1 MLFDDD
7 FLEDP
12 YPRYTRWRETA
23 PVWWDESNC
32 AWVLSRYDDVRS
44 VFKDSETY
52 SSSAMGE
59 GPGNTMALPL
69 LTDDPPRHTKLRAL
83 VSRAFT
89 SRALK
94 EMESSISALAGTVVG
109 RLDPAAPVDIA
120 AELTIPLPISVIA
133 DLMGIPAERAPEFKR
148 WSDAVTMTREM
159 SDEHRMAEIAALV
172 EFFQGLIPERR
183 QAAGGDLVSRLVTA
197 EVDGDVLTDEDIV
210 GFCILLL
217 IAGNETTTNLLSNL
231 LNHLAGQPQDWARL
245 RADRSLVDTAIEEIL
260 RYDAPVQYV
269 DRKLTR
275 DVEFYGQPISAGE
288 RVTLL
293 MGSANRD
300 ERVYPQADSFR
311 LDRDRAKH
319 LSFGHG
325 IHFCLGA
332 PLGRMEA
339 RYTINALLD
348 RFAAVSQSERSNE
361 RTHSHM
367 LRGFHHL
374 WLEFQPA

>member
-1 MLFDDD
+1 VLFDDD